1 MIGFD
6 LSITIIGSAMK
17 NWIRGIHSSF
27 NFNVQLSI
35 SLSLSLCLSI
45 SLENKIT
52 DKFQVFENEYY
63 YYWLMDEYMEN

>member
-1 MIGFD
+1 MYNY
-6 LSITIIGSAMK
+6 L
-17 NWIRGIHSSF
+17 
-27 NFNVQLSI
+27 